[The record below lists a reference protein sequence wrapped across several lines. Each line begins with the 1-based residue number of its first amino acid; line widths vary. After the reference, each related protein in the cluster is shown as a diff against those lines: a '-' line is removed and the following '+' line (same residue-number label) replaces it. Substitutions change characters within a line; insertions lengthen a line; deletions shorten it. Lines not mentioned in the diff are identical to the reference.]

1 MSNILID
8 KKSTPTVIVVEII
21 ITFMTEHD
29 FCSYI
34 NDRYVLCFFFLL
46 CVIGEHELPH
56 KTTKIIIICKYT
68 DLITYSILT
77 ISIQVP

>member
-8 KKSTPTVIVVEII
+8 KKSTPTAIIVEII

-34 NDRYVLCFFFLL
+34 NDRYVLCFFFFYYVLSVNTN
-46 CVIGEHELPH
+46 CR
-56 KTTKIIIICKYT
+56 TKRLK
-68 DLITYSILT
+68 
-77 ISIQVP
+77 